1 MSGPGGLSLRYMTTH
16 KPLTHRVAA
25 SCFFFVCGFIFATWA
40 SRIPAVKEQFNL
52 NEAELGAVLFMLPLG
67 SLVGLPLAGWAVTVL
82 GSRLI
87 NYLSAIGYA
96 LVLLFIGYSS
106 SVLGLSIALFLF
118 GFCGNVLNI
127 SMNTQALL
135 VQEELYDKSL
145 LSFFHGLWSI
155 GAMSGAALGGYT
167 MKIGASTQQHFG
179 IVTGI
184 VVAVTTT
191 AVIYLIRKGKLKS
204 EQKIFAL
211 PDKTLWL
218 LGAIC
223 FCCAICEGAMADW
236 SSLYYKQV
244 LDDMQ
249 RVSTT
254 GYLIFA
260 GMMALARLIGDVMIG
275 RLGYK
280 GALLLDGVLITVGLL
295 IATALSYPVT
305 VIIGFGLIGF
315 GVATVIPIV
324 YSLSA
329 KTTTMSTSAALA
341 AVSTVGFSGFLVGPP
356 MIGFIAHQTGLRFA
370 LLLLSLL
377 GIVILLLC
385 RKVKA

>member
-1 MSGPGGLSLRYMTTH
+1 MSNH

-40 SRIPAVKEQFNL
+40 SRIPAVKEQFHL

-67 SLVGLPLAGWAVTVL
+67 SLVGLPLAGWAVTVV

-87 NYLSAIGYA
+87 NYLSAILYA
-96 LVLLFIGYSS
+96 AVLLFIGYSN
-106 SVLGLSIALFLF
+106 SVVSLSVALFLF

-145 LSFFHGLWSI
+145 LSFFHGLWSV

-167 MKIGASTQQHFG
+167 MKTGASTQQHFG
-179 IVTGI
+179 MVTI
-184 VVAVTTT
+184 IVAVVTTV
-191 AVIYLIRKGKLKS
+191 AVFYLIRKGKPAGS
-204 EQKIFAL
+204 QKIFAL

-244 LDDMQ
+244 LNDVQ
-249 RVSTT
+249 KVSTT
-254 GYLIFA
+254 GYMIFA
-260 GMMALARLIGDVMIG
+260 CMMALARLIGDLVIG

-280 GALLLDGVLITVGLL
+280 GALLLDGVLITIGLL
-295 IATALSYPVT
+295 VATLLSYPAS

-324 YSLSA
+324 YTLSA

-356 MIGFIAHQTGLRFA
+356 MIGFIAHQTGLRIA

-377 GIVILLLC
+377 GLVILFLC
-385 RKVKA
+385 RKVKS

>member
-1 MSGPGGLSLRYMTTH
+1 MPTH
-16 KPLTHRVAA
+16 KPIIHRVAA
-25 SCFFFVCGFIFATWA
+25 SCFFFVCGFVFATWA
-40 SRIPAVKEQFNL
+40 SRIPAVKDQFKL

-67 SLVGLPLAGWAVTVL
+67 ALVALPFAGWTVSVL
-82 GSRLI
+82 GSRLMSFA
-87 NYLSAIGYA
+87 SAIVYA

-106 SVLGLSIALFLF
+106 TIFMLSVALFLF

-127 SMNTQALL
+127 AMNTQALL
-135 VQEELYDKSL
+135 VQQEMYNKSL
-145 LSFFHGLWSI
+145 LSSFHGLWSI
-155 GAMSGAALGGYT
+155 GAMTGAGLGGYT
-167 MKIGASTQQHFG
+167 MKIGATTTQHFMIVAV
-179 IVTGI
+179 IVT
-184 VVAVTTT
+184 
-191 AVIYLIRKGKLKS
+191 VIAATMVFYLIRKTKPAA
-204 EQKIFAL
+204 EQKIFAW
-211 PDKTLWL
+211 PDETLWL

-244 LDDMQ
+244 LNDLQ
-249 RVSTT
+249 RVSTS
-254 GYLIFA
+254 GYMVFA
-260 GMMALARLIGDVMIG
+260 CMMALG
-275 RLGYK
+275 RLVGDGVIGKLSYK
-280 GALLLDGVLITVGLL
+280 KALMFDGALVTIGMLLATSIAHPVAVL
-295 IATALSYPVT
+295 
-305 VIIGFGLIGF
+305 IGFGLIGF

-370 LLLLSLL
+370 LMLLSLL
-377 GIVILLLC
+377 GLIILWLC

>member
-1 MSGPGGLSLRYMTTH
+1 MSSY
-16 KPLTHRVAA
+16 KPFTHRVAA

-40 SRIPAVKEQFNL
+40 SRIPAVKEAFRL

-67 SLVGLPLAGWAVTVL
+67 ALVALPLAGWAVSVL
-82 GSRLI
+82 GSRLM
-87 NYLSAIGYA
+87 NYIAAITYAVVLLLIGYC
-96 LVLLFIGYSS
+96 S
-106 SVLGLSIALFLF
+106 SVAFLSVALFFF

-135 VQEELYDKSL
+135 VQEEMYNKSL
-145 LSFFHGLWSI
+145 LSSFHGLWSL
-155 GAMSGAALGGYT
+155 GAMTGAALGGYS
-167 MKIGASTQQHFG
+167 MKKGATTQQHFL
-179 IVTGI
+179 I
-184 VVAVTTT
+184 VAVLVLVIATTSVFYT
-191 AVIYLIRKGKLKS
+191 IKKGKPAG
-204 EQKIFAL
+204 EQKIFAW

-244 LDDMQ
+244 LNDLK

-254 GYLIFA
+254 GYMIFA
-260 GMMALARLIGDVMIG
+260 CMMALGRLIGDVVIG
-275 RLGYK
+275 RLSYK
-280 GALLLDGVLITVGLL
+280 GALVFDGVLIMTGLL
-295 IATALSYPVT
+295 IATLLAYPVT

-329 KTTTMSTSAALA
+329 RSATMSTSAALA

-356 MIGFIAHQTGLRFA
+356 MIGFIAHQTGLRYA
-370 LLLLSLL
+370 LLLLSIL
-377 GIVILLLC
+377 GIVILFLC
-385 RKVKA
+385 QKVRD

>member
-1 MSGPGGLSLRYMTTH
+1 MSSY
-16 KPLTHRVAA
+16 KPLTHRIAA

-40 SRIPAVKEQFNL
+40 SRIPAIKDQFHL

-67 SLVGLPLAGWAVTVL
+67 ALVALPLAGWAVSVL

-87 NYLSAIGYA
+87 NYIAAITYA
-96 LVLLFIGYSS
+96 IVLLLIGYSH
-106 SVLGLSIALFLF
+106 SVALLSASLFFF

-135 VQEELYDKSL
+135 VQEEMYDKSL
-145 LSFFHGLWSI
+145 LSSFHGLWSI
-155 GAMSGAALGGYT
+155 GAMTGAALGGYT
-167 MKIGASTQQHFG
+167 MKTGATTRGHFLIVAG
-179 IVTGI
+179 IVLVLSTM
-184 VVAVTTT
+184 AVFYT
-191 AVIYLIRKGKLKS
+191 IRKGKPAG
-204 EQKIFAL
+204 EQKVFAW

-236 SSLYYKQV
+236 SSLFYKQV
-244 LDDMQ
+244 LNDLK

-254 GYLIFA
+254 GYMVFA
-260 GMMALARLIGDVMIG
+260 CMMALGRLIGDVVIG
-275 RLGYK
+275 RLSYK
-280 GALLLDGVLITVGLL
+280 GALVLDGILITIGL
-295 IATALSYPVT
+295 IVATTLAFPVA

-356 MIGFIAHQTGLRFA
+356 MIGFIAHQTGLRYA
-370 LLLLSLL
+370 LMLLSLL
-377 GIVILLLC
+377 GIVILWLC
-385 RKVKA
+385 RKVKN

>member
-1 MSGPGGLSLRYMTTH
+1 MSSY
-16 KPLTHRVAA
+16 KPLTHRIAA

-40 SRIPAVKEQFNL
+40 SRIPAIKDQFHL

-67 SLVGLPLAGWAVTVL
+67 ALVALPLAGWAVSVL

-87 NYLSAIGYA
+87 NYIAAITYA
-96 LVLLFIGYSS
+96 IVLLLIGYSH
-106 SVLGLSIALFLF
+106 SVALLSASLFFF

-135 VQEELYDKSL
+135 VQEEMYDKSL
-145 LSFFHGLWSI
+145 LSSFHGLWSI
-155 GAMSGAALGGYT
+155 GAMIGAALGGYT
-167 MKIGASTQQHFG
+167 MKTGATTRGHFLIVAG
-179 IVTGI
+179 IVLVLSTM
-184 VVAVTTT
+184 AVFYT
-191 AVIYLIRKGKLKS
+191 IRKGKPAG
-204 EQKIFAL
+204 EQKIFAW

-236 SSLYYKQV
+236 SSLFYKQV
-244 LDDMQ
+244 LNDLK

-254 GYLIFA
+254 GYMVFA
-260 GMMALARLIGDVMIG
+260 CMMALGRLIGDVVIG
-275 RLGYK
+275 RLSYK
-280 GALLLDGVLITVGLL
+280 GALVLDGILITIGL
-295 IATALSYPVT
+295 IVATTLAFPVA

-356 MIGFIAHQTGLRFA
+356 MIGFIAHQTGLRYA
-370 LLLLSLL
+370 LMLLSLL
-377 GIVILLLC
+377 GIVILWLC
-385 RKVKA
+385 RKVKN

>member
-1 MSGPGGLSLRYMTTH
+1 MSFH
-16 KPLTHRVAA
+16 KPFIHRIAA
-25 SCFFFVCGFIFATWA
+25 SCFFFVCGFVFATWA
-40 SRIPAVKEQFNL
+40 SRIPAIKDQFRL

-67 SLVGLPLAGWAVTVL
+67 ALVALPFAGWAVSVL
-82 GSRLI
+82 GSRI
-87 NYLSAIGYA
+87 MNFAAAIAYA
-96 LVLLFIGYSS
+96 FILLFIGYSNT
-106 SVLGLSIALFLF
+106 VFTLSTALFLF

-127 SMNTQALL
+127 AMNTQALL
-135 VQEELYDKSL
+135 VQEEMYNKSL
-145 LSFFHGLWSI
+145 LSSFHGLWSI
-155 GAMSGAALGGYT
+155 GAMTAAALGGYT
-167 MKIGASTQQHFG
+167 MKTGATTTQHFLTVAV
-179 IVTGI
+179 IVTILSCTG
-184 VVAVTTT
+184 VF
-191 AVIYLIRKGKLKS
+191 YLIRKNKPAG
-204 EQKIFAL
+204 EQKIFAW
-211 PDKTLWL
+211 PDRTLWL

-244 LDDMQ
+244 LNDLQ

-254 GYLIFA
+254 GYMVFA
-260 GMMALARLIGDVMIG
+260 CMMALGRLIGDAVIG
-275 RLGYK
+275 RLTYK
-280 GALLLDGVLITVGLL
+280 GALMLDGVLITVGLL
-295 IATALSYPVT
+295 LATSLTHPIA

-370 LLLLSLL
+370 LMLLSLL
-377 GIVILLLC
+377 GLIILWLC
-385 RKVKA
+385 RKVRQ

>member
-1 MSGPGGLSLRYMTTH
+1 MALH
-16 KPLTHRVAA
+16 KPIIHRVAA
-25 SCFFFVCGFIFATWA
+25 SCFFFVCGFVFATWA
-40 SRIPAVKEQFNL
+40 SRIPAVKEQFGL

-67 SLVGLPLAGWAVTVL
+67 ALVALPFAGWAVSVL
-82 GSRLI
+82 GSRLM
-87 NYLSAIGYA
+87 NFASAIAYA

-106 SVLGLSIALFLF
+106 TVFMLSVALFLF

-127 SMNTQALL
+127 AMNTQALL
-135 VQEELYDKSL
+135 VQEEMYDKSL
-145 LSFFHGLWSI
+145 LSSFHGLWSI
-155 GAMSGAALGGYT
+155 GAMTAAGLGGYT
-167 MKIGASTQQHFG
+167 MKIGATTTQHFMTVAV
-179 IVTGI
+179 IVT
-184 VVAVTTT
+184 
-191 AVIYLIRKGKLKS
+191 VISSAMVFYLIRKTKPAG
-204 EQKIFAL
+204 EQKIFAW

-244 LDDMQ
+244 LNDLQ
-249 RVSTT
+249 RVSTS
-254 GYLIFA
+254 GYMVFA
-260 GMMALARLIGDVMIG
+260 CMMALG
-275 RLGYK
+275 RLVGDGVIGKLSYK
-280 GALLLDGVLITVGLL
+280 KALMLDGSLVTIGLLLATSVAHPVAVL
-295 IATALSYPVT
+295 
-305 VIIGFGLIGF
+305 IGFGLIGF

-356 MIGFIAHQTGLRFA
+356 MIGFIAHQTGLRYA

-377 GIVILLLC
+377 GLIILWLC
-385 RKVKA
+385 RKVRQ